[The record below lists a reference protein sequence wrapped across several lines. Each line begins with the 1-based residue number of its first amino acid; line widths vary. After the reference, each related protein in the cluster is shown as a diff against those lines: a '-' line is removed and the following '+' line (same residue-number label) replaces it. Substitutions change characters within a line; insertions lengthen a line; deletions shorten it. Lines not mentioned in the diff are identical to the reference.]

1 MINKPRTEKALA
13 LVATATLIGTVNGI
27 PFYESPTMGE
37 DAPLLFI
44 NEEGK
49 VKRSDFW
56 ELPTLDIM
64 TGELNA

>member
-1 MINKPRTEKALA
+1 MNKPVTTKARTLA
-13 LVATATLIGTVNGI
+13 ATATLIGTVNGI
-27 PFYESPTMGE
+27 PFYESPTMGDE
-37 DAPLLFI
+37 SPLLMI

-49 VKRSDFW
+49 VKRTSFW